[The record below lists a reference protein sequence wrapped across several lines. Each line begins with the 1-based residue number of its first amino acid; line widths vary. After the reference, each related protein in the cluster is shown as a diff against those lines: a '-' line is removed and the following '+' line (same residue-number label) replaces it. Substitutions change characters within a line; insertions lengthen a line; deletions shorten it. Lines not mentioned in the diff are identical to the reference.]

1 MATENSPINITI
13 TSGTIW
19 KAIFALILVALIY
32 FLRDLVLVVLTSV
45 VIASAV
51 EPLAVWGKRYK
62 IPRTLTVICVYV
74 LIAGAILGLLIVF
87 MPPVVTEFLNFA
99 EDLPAKLSSF
109 DFTSLL
115 PGNLGDIPADSN
127 FFSEFSFENLAE
139 SIQKFFGGLSQ
150 GFFGA
155 VSTIFGGALSFVLIL
170 VLSFYLSVQE
180 KGIENFIR
188 VVTPINKEA
197 YLVSLWRRSQAKIG
211 KWIQGQFILAL
222 IIGILV
228 YLGLRIFTDV
238 EYVLLL
244 AVLAGLFEIIPVFG
258 PIIAAVPALIL
269 GFAISPGTGLVVFLI
284 YVIIQQF
291 ENHLIY
297 PLVVTKIV
305 GVPPLLVILAL
316 VVGAKL
322 AGFLGIILSVPAA
335 AVLVEIL
342 HDIEKEKAIL
352 LGEHHAMAEDSTKA

>member
-1 MATENSPINITI
+1 MAILENPTNITI
-13 TSGTIW
+13 TTGTIW
-19 KAIFALILVALIY
+19 RGIFAVLLIVLIY
-32 FLRDLVLVVLTSV
+32 FLRDIVLIILTSV

-62 IPRTLTVICVYV
+62 IPRTLTVIVVYV
-74 LIAGAILGLLIVF
+74 LIAGAILSLLIIF
-87 MPPVVTEFLNFA
+87 MPPVVTEFIKFA
-99 EDLPAKLSSF
+99 DELPEKLSSF
-109 DFTSLL
+109 DFSNLL
-115 PGNLGDIPADSN
+115 PGQLGEIESDSSFFEGLSFDSLADSVQN
-127 FFSEFSFENLAE
+127 FFGSLS
-139 SIQKFFGGLSQ
+139 KGL
-150 GFFGA
+150 FGA

-211 KWIQGQFILAL
+211 KWIQGQFILGL

-228 YLGLRIFTDV
+228 YLGLRIFTDI

-305 GVPPLLVILAL
+305 GVPPLLVIIAL
-316 VVGAKL
+316 VVGAKI

-352 LGEHHAMAEDSTKA
+352 LGEHHHMEEKQS